1 MQPLRASVS
10 EGLHRRFSVGQGV
23 LALIAG
29 FTLILVHTRFDWFWH
44 PMPIVGAILLAIL
57 VASIHREN
65 WRRVLGSSLFTVTG
79 GAIGMI
85 DPRCMPMNTIFLAVL
100 GWLAFGL
107 LAKRND
113 RRLLTSCGAILND
126 APRPKEKQ
134 ADSVSNG

>member
-57 VASIHREN
+57 VASVHREN
-65 WRRVLGSSLFTVTG
+65 WRRVLGSSLFTATG

-85 DPRCMPMNTIFLAVL
+85 DPRCMPMTPIFLAVL

-107 LAKRND
+107 LAKLND
-113 RRLLTSCGAILND
+113 RRLFSNCGPTLDNAS
-126 APRPKEKQ
+126 RPKEIH